1 MPFGDIDEDAPAP
14 RRTALDFIRDMQ
26 AQRKAAAVRTVQL
39 RDTQRPEFVL
49 TCRVPSD
56 MDEMFDLETRA
67 KEAATVEGSPS
78 FEVLLGCMSLARY
91 CTQITVNGRP
101 VSTGEG
107 SAFSH
112 PELLETLGV
121 TRGWQAVRQLFIT
134 DGGVYDDGLV
144 GRFTSELSEQSG
156 MLRRTIVVGSDQDPT

>member
-78 FEVLLGCMSLARY
+78 FEVVDDNREMF
-91 CTQITVNGRP
+91 
-101 VSTGEG
+101 TGLFNLPMDVE
-107 SAFSH
+107 
-112 PELLETLGV
+112 V
-121 TRGWQAVRQLFIT
+121 TA
-134 DGGVYDDGLV
+134 
-144 GRFTSELSEQSG
+144 
-156 MLRRTIVVGSDQDPT
+156 